1 MAFMAAETGFS
12 VVFDGPALTEGQ
24 MSVRDLAPALLALGE
39 LFAEASVIAYPGREP
54 VALNIQATDK
64 GSFDVNLILHVKDAW
79 DAIADIFT
87 SDAATALANLTAV
100 ITGAAGVLGFIVAV
114 GRRVI
119 KSRDQ
124 LPSGQIRITL
134 EDGAMIEVPAT
145 VLTLY
150 DSLHIRVTAAEVVEP
165 LRREGIDEIQF
176 RTDEGIP
183 MARIGAGDAPAFDVD
198 EIAGEQLS
206 DDVETTHVSIATAAF
221 IEGNKWRLSSGD
233 QTFYVGM
240 DDPAFVE
247 SVNQGKRFAK
257 GDVLKVRMRVV
268 QSRGPSGLQTQRSI
282 VEVLEHIPRERQMR
296 LAADEKS
303 ADGDASFANPS

>member
-1 MAFMAAETGFS
+1 MALMAAETGFS

-100 ITGAAGVLGFIVAV
+100 VTGAAGVLTLIVSV
-114 GRRVI
+114 RRRVI

-134 EDGAMIEVPAT
+134 EDGTSIEVPAS
-145 VLTLY
+145 VLALY

-165 LRREGIDEIQF
+165 LGREGIDEIRF
-176 RTDEGIP
+176 RTDDGLP
-183 MARIGAGDAPAFDVD
+183 MARIGAADAREFDIDEPAD
-198 EIAGEQLS
+198 EALS
-206 DDVETTHVSIATAAF
+206 DDVVQTYVSIATAAF

-233 QTFYVGM
+233 QTFYASV

-247 SVNQGKRFAK
+247 RVNQGERFAK
-257 GDVLKVRMRVV
+257 GDMLQVQMRVV
-268 QSRGPSGLQTQRSI
+268 QSHGPSGLQTQRSI
-282 VEVLEHIPRERQMR
+282 VKVLEHIPRERQLPFR
-296 LAADEKS
+296 S
-303 ADGDASFANPS
+303 ADAESGDAD